1 MGFIGKYAKCT
12 PQIFEPGTSPKIA
25 SNHNGLSRV
34 ATKIS
39 PKFVQTQPR
48 SWLYARRARAAS
60 VKNDDFCQKND
71 EKWKTFCTPPKPY
84 LFIHETK
91 YYPRAS
97 RGGTKKVGQRVSQKS
112 FIYTSI

>member
-1 MGFIGKYAKCT
+1 MGFIGKYTKST
-12 PQIFEPGTSPKIA
+12 PQRFEPGTSPKIA

-39 PKFVQTQPR
+39 PNFVQTQPR
-48 SWLYARRARAAS
+48 SLLYARAPS
-60 VKNDDFCQKND
+60 VKNADFCQKND
-71 EKWKTFCTPPKPY
+71 EKRETFCTPPKPY

-97 RGGTKKVGQRVSQKS
+97 RGGTS
-112 FIYTSI
+112 